1 MEIILQRRAE
11 WRRLVRAGGGLV
23 ATCAALA
30 LGNPAAT
37 AGALRAERAWHEQE
51 TAKSE
56 IPAATK
62 IVTDESGRRVAVP
75 VNVRRVV
82 SLAPN
87 LTETMYALGLGD
99 KVAGDTIYCDTPE
112 AAKEKPHVG
121 APVNPNLE
129 AIVAL
134 HPDLVLATSINRW
147 ETVDA
152 LAKLGIAVYTTD
164 PHTVTAML
172 ETTTLL
178 GDLLGAHE
186 QAEALV
192 AKLQGEL
199 DAIQGPLKE
208 KAPVHVLFTVWEDPP
223 ISIGQNTFIAD
234 ALRWAGA
241 ESVILAKQD
250 WPQVSMEEIVRLRP
264 EYIVL
269 ISNHS
274 EGGADAAKDISDLR
288 ARAAWNELEAVK
300 LGRVVV
306 ADEEFVRPS
315 PGLVGAIVNLAHSLH
330 PELFSGAGAK
340 SAELTRAAGCG
351 GLLGQSDTRE
361 LVVPCAR

>member
-1 MEIILQRRAE
+1 M
-11 WRRLVRAGGGLV
+11 AG
-23 ATCAALA
+23 AALA
-30 LGNPAAT
+30 LVTLAPA
-37 AGALRAERAWHEQE
+37 RASGRDISWRTQE
-51 TAKSE
+51 AAKSE
-56 IPAATK
+56 AAAATK

-75 VNVRRVV
+75 LNVRRVV

-87 LTETMYALGLGD
+87 LTETMYALGLAD
-99 KVAGDTIYCDTPE
+99 KLAGDTIYCDTPE

-186 QAEALV
+186 KAQALIG
-192 AKLQGEL
+192 KLQGQL
-199 DAIQGPLKE
+199 DATAAALRERPLQ
-208 KAPVHVLFTVWEDPP
+208 HVLFVVWEDPP

-241 ESVILAKQD
+241 ESVIVSKED

-269 ISNHS
+269 ISNHA
-274 EGGADAAKDISDLR
+274 EGGADASMQIRDLR
-288 ARAAWNELEAVK
+288 ARAAWNELEAVR

-306 ADEEFVRPS
+306 ANEEIVRPS
-315 PGLVGAIVNLAHSLH
+315 PGLVGAIVSLARSLH
-330 PELFSGAGAK
+330 PEVFGDPGTGAK
-340 SAELTRAAGCG
+340 SARMERAAGCNG
-351 GLLGQSDTRE
+351 NVQFGFGESEQA
-361 LVVPCAR
+361 VACAR

>member
-1 MEIILQRRAE
+1 LTCKGE
-11 WRRLVRAGGGLV
+11 WRKLAGASGGLLV
-23 ATCAALA
+23 CAALA
-30 LGNPAAT
+30 LVLSAT
-37 AGALRAERAWHEQE
+37 TAAGAARAERVWHEQE
-51 TAKSE
+51 AAKTE
-56 IPAATK
+56 TPVATK

-129 AIVAL
+129 AIVSL

-186 QAEALV
+186 QAGALV
-192 AKLQGEL
+192 TKLQGEL
-199 DAIQGPLKE
+199 DAIQAPLKE

-269 ISNHS
+269 ISNHDEGKS
-274 EGGADAAKDISDLR
+274 ETVAKQLGDLR

-300 LGRVVV
+300 LGRVVL

-340 SAELTRAAGCG
+340 SAALNLARPAGCG
-351 GLLGQSDTRE
+351 DVLAQTGAAEMAVT
-361 LVVPCAR
+361 CAR